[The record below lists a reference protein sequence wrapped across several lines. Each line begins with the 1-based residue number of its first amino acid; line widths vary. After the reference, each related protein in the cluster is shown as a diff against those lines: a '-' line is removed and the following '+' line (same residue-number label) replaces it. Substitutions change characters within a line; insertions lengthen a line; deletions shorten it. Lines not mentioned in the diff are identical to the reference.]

1 MSIKQKILN
10 CLDKVGF
17 HGAEVLRIMPERTT
31 ENEYLLIFQGIDNRI
46 RKCIII
52 GNEADNRF
60 DFKYSIE

>member
-17 HGAEVLRIMPERTT
+17 HGAEVLRIMPERNT